1 MRLSSV
7 QLHNKEG
14 RREGLG
20 TRVKNLICYLVL
32 IGLSGISLWCF
43 CCIWRYGGITWLEPD
58 RAMLALEI
66 ATCIAL
72 IALGMERLIKLNRNL

>member
-1 MRLSSV
+1 M
-7 QLHNKEG
+7 HNEE
-14 RREGLG
+14 RQREGLG

-32 IGLSGISLWCF
+32 IGLAGISLWCF
-43 CCIWRYGGITWLEPD
+43 YSIWRYGGITWLEPN

-66 ATCIAL
+66 GTCIAL